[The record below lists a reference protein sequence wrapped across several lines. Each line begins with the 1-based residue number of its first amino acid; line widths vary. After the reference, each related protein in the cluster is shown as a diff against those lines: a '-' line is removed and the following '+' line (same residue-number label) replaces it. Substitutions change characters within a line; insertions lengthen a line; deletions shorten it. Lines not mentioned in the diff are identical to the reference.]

1 MTFGGQTINTLM
13 ACSNIQVL
21 GQLTLL
27 TSRTEKGAPCAP
39 QLQEK
44 KGKKTADGVASSSKN
59 TVIGAIHL
67 SLGWE

>member
-27 TSRTEKGAPCAP
+27 TSRTEKDAPCAP

-44 KGKKTADGVASSSKN
+44 KERKQLMA
-59 TVIGAIHL
+59 
-67 SLGWE
+67 

>member
-44 KGKKTADGVASSSKN
+44 KRKENS
-59 TVIGAIHL
+59 
-67 SLGWE
+67 